1 MELFTFTKITAADA
15 NKQLN
20 QMIVNINA
28 GLPATQKLG
37 KVTCVKAFANRRI
50 NGELGHDEAQII
62 GRALFDDLN
71 DIIDDPKR
79 NDKNRQNAAKALA
92 LFKTWRKAF
101 HTPKA
106 EAPAPTKP
114 RVVAQPNGTV
124 AAASLEDLTAMVL
137 TLTATVNTL
146 VARS

>member
-1 MELFTFTKITAADA
+1 MELFTFTKISAADA

-28 GLPATQKLG
+28 GIPATQKLG
-37 KVTCVKAFANRRI
+37 KATCVKAFANRRI
-50 NGELGHDEAQII
+50 NGEMSYDDAQII
-62 GRALFDDLN
+62 GKALYEDLV
-71 DIIDDPKR
+71 DISSDPKR
-79 NDKNRQNAAKALA
+79 NDKNRKNAAKALA
-92 LFKTWRKAF
+92 LFKTWRKEF
-101 HTPKA
+101 HGQA

-114 RVVAQPNGTV
+114 RVTAKADGTV

-137 TLTATVNTL
+137 NLTATVQTL

>member
-28 GLPATQKLG
+28 GIPATQKLG

-50 NGELGHDEAQII
+50 NGELSFDEAQII

-71 DIIDDPKR
+71 DIVDDPKR
-79 NDKNRQNAAKALA
+79 NDKNRKNAAKALA
-92 LFKTWRKAF
+92 LFKTWRKEF
-101 HTPKA
+101 HAEA

-114 RVVAQPNGTV
+114 RIVAKADGTV

-137 TLTATVNTL
+137 NLTTQFNAF